1 MKSNYSGKTIIKLNC
16 LLKLKS
22 FIIYSLVLFFGIQSY
37 AIKPNRIYRIYPEKL
52 GLIYRDLNVTTFDG
66 LKIKTWFFPAQ
77 PTLSEKEIGESW
89 ENPIKKTYKTID
101 NSLRPTIIIANGDAG
116 NMSYQQLHHAQYFT
130 SKGYNVVTF
139 DWRGFG
145 ESSEWEMDNNY
156 LVYSELL
163 LDYDAVINEVL
174 KQNKEV
180 DTNKIIVY
188 GWSTGAYLS
197 MAAASKYD
205 NIKAFVGIGL
215 ITSFEEVMPI
225 LKQALKKKE
234 ANLIVPDDYPK
245 ELQPINIASNFNKS
259 TLLIVGEKDDIT
271 PIWMSEKIF
280 SLLPSKKELWIVEGA
295 EHGGQDGPLKDL
307 DLFHK
312 RVIEFLEKN
321 LLNE

>member
-37 AIKPNRIYRIYPEKL
+37 AVKPNRIYRIYPEKL

-77 PTLSEKEIGESW
+77 PALSEKEIGESW

-101 NSLRPTIIIANGDAG
+101 NSLHPTIIIANGDAG
-116 NMSYQQLHHAQYFT
+116 NMSYQQLHHALYFT

-145 ESSEWEMDNNY
+145 ESSEWKINNDY
-156 LVYSELL
+156 LVYSEFLI
-163 LDYDAVINEVL
+163 DYDAVIKEVL

-180 DTNKIIVY
+180 DSNKVALF

-205 NIKAFVGIGL
+205 NIKAFVGVGL
-215 ITSFEEVMPI
+215 ITSFENVVPI
-225 LKQALKKKE
+225 LKQLQTKGRE
-234 ANLIVPDDYPK
+234 LIVPNDYPQ
-245 ELQPINIASNFNKS
+245 ELLPINLAPNYNKS
-259 TLLIVGEKDDIT
+259 TFLIVGEKDNRT
-271 PIWMSEKIF
+271 PMWMSQKIY

-295 EHGGQDGPLKDL
+295 EHGGQYGPIKDFN
-307 DLFHK
+307 LFNK
-312 RVIEFLEKN
+312 RIIEFLDKN
-321 LLNE
+321 L